1 MNDFETI
8 ASRYEAL
15 LSISDML
22 QEHQHLE
29 ELLRGLPETL
39 RRVVDF
45 RHLSM
50 MLVRPLTNKPYWYFV
65 PNSEPPALILKCELP
80 VEHEWLLWAYKHQQA
95 AIIPDEAF
103 GHCREWLRDRELE
116 YGYAVPLTATDRQIG
131 AIFLGRTHET
141 GVPTHEAR
149 FLLTLA
155 RRIALAAER
164 LLRWEDSAAGRENAA
179 LREEVAST
187 SMFEEIVGSSKS
199 LYSVLAQVAKVA
211 PEEATVLITGESGTG
226 KELIARAIHRRS
238 RRSTGPFI
246 RVNCAAI
253 PPSLIAAELFG
264 YEQGAFTG
272 ANQRHIG
279 RFESANR
286 GTLFLDEIGDMPA
299 ETQIALLRALQE
311 REIERVGGV
320 RSIPVDVR
328 VVAATNRDL
337 STEVSHGK
345 FRLDLFYR
353 LNVFPIEVPPLRNR
367 KDDILVLAKYFI
379 ERFSS
384 ASGKKIHHI
393 DGRTVD
399 LLQRYDWPGNIRE
412 LQNVLQ
418 RAVILCEG
426 GTISVEDAW
435 LRCGKRKSKVPTA
448 LDSFLVTQEKELI
461 EAALEETRGRIYG
474 AGGAAERLGLPR
486 TTLESKIRSLKIN
499 KHHFRMPV
507 GGRAIHT
514 SPRS

>member
-1 MNDFETI
+1 MNSFETI

-29 ELLRGLPETL
+29 ELLRDLPETIS
-39 RRVVDF
+39 RVVDF
-45 RHLSM
+45 GHLSM
-50 MLVRPLTNKPYWYFV
+50 MLMRPLTNKPYWYV
-65 PNSEPPALILKCELP
+65 LPDEGPRSLTLKCDLP
-80 VEHEWLLWAYKHQQA
+80 VEQEWLLWSYKHQQA
-95 AIIPDEAF
+95 TVIPDQTFEY
-103 GHCREWLRDRELE
+103 RRDWLRDRELE
-116 YGYAVPLTATDRQIG
+116 LGYAVPLTAAGRRIG
-131 AIFLGRTHET
+131 ALFLGRTHET
-141 GVPTHEAR
+141 GVPDDEAR
-149 FLLTLA
+149 FLLALA

-164 LLRWEDSAAGRENAA
+164 LLLWEESAAGRENAA
-179 LREEVAST
+179 LREEVTST

-199 LYSVLAQVAKVA
+199 LYSVLAQVTKVA
-211 PEEATVLITGESGTG
+211 PEDATVLVTGESGTG

-238 RRSTGPFI
+238 RRSRGPFI

-264 YEQGAFTG
+264 YEKGAFTG

-299 ETQIALLRALQE
+299 ETQIALLRVLQE

-328 VVAATNRDL
+328 VIAATNRDL
-337 STEVSHGK
+337 STEVNQGN

-353 LNVFPIEVPPLRNR
+353 LNVFPIEVPPLRER
-367 KDDILVLAKYFI
+367 KDDVLVLAKYFI
-379 ERFSS
+379 ERFAS
-384 ASGKKIHHI
+384 ASGKKIHNI

-426 GTISVEDAW
+426 GTIFVEEGW
-435 LRCGKRKSKVPTA
+435 LRSGKRRSKVPMA
-448 LDSFLVTQEKELI
+448 LDSFLLKEEKKLI
-461 EAALEETRGRIYG
+461 EAALEEAQGRISG
-474 AGGAAERLGLPR
+474 PGGAAEKLGLPR
-486 TTLESKIRSLKIN
+486 TTLESKVRSLKID
-499 KHHFRMPV
+499 KHHFRV
-507 GGRAIHT
+507 AANGRAT
-514 SPRS
+514 